1 MYDVAVIGAGPA
13 GIAASIYLKR
23 AGLDVTLFEKDEIG
37 GLLLNAYLVENY
49 PGFPL
54 GIEGKQLCRLMKRH
68 LKKWNIKPIK
78 KEVKE
83 VIIKKNSFI
92 LDTQGSENTFRAV
105 ILATGTTPK
114 ELEIPVEQAVVG
126 KLVFYEIKEVLPKLK
141 PGNVCAVIGGGDAA
155 FDYAL
160 NLAYNGTAVE
170 IYFRSKKPKCLLLLE
185 DRVKKCNAIRL
196 RSSFIPIAINKR
208 EGKLEI
214 KFRSTG
220 GTTTHTS
227 KPDYVLIACGRN
239 SNNGLIPKDLEKN
252 NIPGLYIAGDVRTGK
267 FRQIGIAV
275 GEGTIAAMNVETY
288 LRGLKT

>member
-78 KEVKE
+78 KEVKA

-92 LDTQGSENTFRAV
+92 LNAQGSENTFRAV

-114 ELEIPVEQAVVG
+114 ELFP
-126 KLVFYEIKEVLPKLK
+126 LRYEIQVEVDGFPK
-141 PGNVCAVIGGGDAA
+141 
-155 FDYAL
+155 
-160 NLAYNGTAVE
+160 
-170 IYFRSKKPKCLLLLE
+170 
-185 DRVKKCNAIRL
+185 
-196 RSSFIPIAINKR
+196 
-208 EGKLEI
+208 EGK
-214 KFRSTG
+214 
-220 GTTTHTS
+220 
-227 KPDYVLIACGRN
+227 
-239 SNNGLIPKDLEKN
+239 
-252 NIPGLYIAGDVRTGK
+252 IPGFIKGDT
-267 FRQIGIAV
+267 F
-275 GEGTIAAMNVETY
+275 TT
-288 LRGLKT
+288 

>member
-92 LDTQGSENTFRAV
+92 LNAKGSRNTFRAV

-114 ELEIPVEQAVVG
+114 KLGIPLEQAVVG
-126 KLVFYEIKEVLPKLK
+126 KLVFYEIKELLPKLK
-141 PGNVCAVIGGGDAA
+141 LGNFCAVIGGGDAA
-155 FDYAL
+155 FDCAL
-160 NLAYNGTAVE
+160 NLARNGIAVE
-170 IYFRSKKPKCLLLLE
+170 IYFRSKKPKCLPLLE
-185 DRVKKCNAIRL
+185 DRVKKLNAICL
-196 RSSFIPIAINKR
+196 RSSIIPIAINKR

-214 KFRSTG
+214 KFRSTN
-220 GTTTHTS
+220 GTTTYTS
-227 KPDYVLIACGRN
+227 KPDYLLIASGRN
-239 SNNGLIPKDLEKN
+239 SNYELLPKDLEKN

-275 GEGTIAAMNVETY
+275 GEGILVAMKVETY
-288 LRGLKT
+288 LRDLKK

>member
-92 LDTQGSENTFRAV
+92 LDTQGSENTFQSSNSCYRNYTKG
-105 ILATGTTPK
+105 IRDSCRTSSSRKTS
-114 ELEIPVEQAVVG
+114 
-126 KLVFYEIKEVLPKLK
+126 VL
-141 PGNVCAVIGGGDAA
+141 
-155 FDYAL
+155 
-160 NLAYNGTAVE
+160 
-170 IYFRSKKPKCLLLLE
+170 
-185 DRVKKCNAIRL
+185 
-196 RSSFIPIAINKR
+196 
-208 EGKLEI
+208 
-214 KFRSTG
+214 
-220 GTTTHTS
+220 
-227 KPDYVLIACGRN
+227 
-239 SNNGLIPKDLEKN
+239 
-252 NIPGLYIAGDVRTGK
+252 
-267 FRQIGIAV
+267 
-275 GEGTIAAMNVETY
+275 
-288 LRGLKT
+288 